1 MPLYLDTRGEA
12 DLGIAICARCSVKY
26 PRTRLVSDP
35 NSPGL
40 KVCTDGCL
48 DEFDPYR
55 LPAREPDKITMEWT
69 RPDTSVAVYNNPPA
83 AQTTASPGYGLIN
96 DGTFLMLTDA
106 TGWPTTSLFL
116 PPGSFFSN
124 GLFVCVVPGYALA
137 SPFFPIVFGLIN
149 ATTLLNMG
157 GSPLSL
163 PTVQPPSG
171 TLILWNNGGFVCI
184 A

>member
-1 MPLYLDTRGEA
+1 MPIYLDTRGEA

-69 RPDTSVAVYNNPPA
+69 RPDISIAVYNNPPA
-83 AQTTASPGYGLIN
+83 VQTTASQGYGLMS
-96 DGTFLMLTDA
+96 DGGFLMLTDA
-106 TGWPTTSLFL
+106 TGWPVTSLYL

-124 GLFVCVVPGYALA
+124 GLFVNVVGGYAQA
-137 SPFFPIVFGLIN
+137 APSNPIVFGAIN

-163 PTVQPPSG
+163 PTAQPPSG
-171 TLILWNNGGFVCI
+171 SLILWNNGGFVCI